1 MLTVKSRKTLREI
14 DQRTKGEREESMPIE
29 RVKEKDKDRDKE
41 KEGLGA
47 NIDDDDDAISLPHSI
62 FGDRTAGQRAPGVR
76 TPGVAPS
83 ASMAATAG
91 KSMIV
96 SAGATGVGLETGVA
110 VEERDRD
117 REREREREPVGKV
130 LVPTRLTVKKAST
143 RAQQEAKRASDLAV
157 RSRR

>member
-1 MLTVKSRKTLREI
+1 MREI

-96 SAGATGVGLETGVA
+96 SVGATGVGLETGVA
-110 VEERDRD
+110 VEE